1 MVVTGSGEKS
11 SLLLT
16 VMLTVVSTTGPWW
29 LLSCSL
35 LAFLACFLKKPNML
49 RASSPTSGVSLADA
63 PKEAHGRRR
72 LTTRWRHPCS
82 PWRHAR
88 ARKSRLDLSV
98 VVHRSRRE
106 GGGTNVKTTSAQNFN
121 FVRFVGRERARF
133 ISHRFTRCLF
143 WGLVSFL
150 RQSPSL
156 LWPRRQAYCSTDV
169 RSRLHTPVKSL
180 VSLTHCAI

>member
-16 VMLTVVSTTGPWW
+16 VMLSVVPTTGPWW

-72 LTTRWRHPCS
+72 AWPPGDDIPVPRDDTRAPGN
-82 PWRHAR
+82 PDL
-88 ARKSRLDLSV
+88 LDLSPRATRCIALADRGSP
-98 VVHRSRRE
+98 H
-106 GGGTNVKTTSAQNFN
+106 NVKTTSAHSPILILS
-121 FVRFVGRERARF
+121 VLSKAADASERARL

-150 RQSPSL
+150 HHSLPSL
-156 LWPRRQAYCSTDV
+156 LWP
-169 RSRLHTPVKSL
+169 PW
-180 VSLTHCAI
+180 